1 MCLGLIAKSIKNT
14 GLAAFAAT
22 GAVIAARYVKDNIA
36 TGLISA
42 NPALL
47 AIPAILT
54 FSSIWNTNS
63 KLKYLTIPLSIATQ
77 DALSKKL
84 HYRGDVNPLTLKIT
98 ALTSFCLG
106 AYNSWRDPA
115 NKRESLAKR
124 VFSSAVSGAQDAIGQ
139 AAIAAVAIGASTLCN
154 RFTGHLP
161 ENF

>member
-77 DALSKKL
+77 GVLSKKL
-84 HYRGDVNPLTLKIT
+84 SFRGDANPLTLKIT

-106 AYNSWRDPA
+106 AYNSWRNSD
-115 NKRESLAKR
+115 NKEKSLANR
-124 VFSSAVSGAQDAIGQ
+124 IFRSAASGTQDAIGQ
-139 AAIAAVAIGASTLCN
+139 AAIAAVAIGASTFFN
-154 RFTGHLP
+154 RFTGYLP
-161 ENF
+161 KNF

>member
-1 MCLGLIAKSIKNT
+1 MRLDFMAKSIKYT
-14 GLAAFAAT
+14 GLITLAT
-22 GAVIAARYVKDNIA
+22 AGTSIATNYVKNNIA

-47 AIPAILT
+47 AIPAIAT
-54 FSSIWNTNS
+54 FASIWNTNN
-63 KLKYLTIPLSIATQ
+63 KLKYLTVPLSIATQ
-77 DALSKKL
+77 TALSEKL